1 MLVKVKP
8 ISILL
13 AKAFFSL
20 YKYCFIFCC
29 ITMQKAELDKL
40 LQLTAIELAP
50 GQESVF
56 LNYFSTMKEMF
67 DKFREF
73 PLPEAVE
80 GAEEEKVIARFEQGA
95 DFAAAQAML
104 ANVNAER
111 LVGNAIEVKSAFG
124 E

>member
-1 MLVKVKP
+1 
-8 ISILL
+8 
-13 AKAFFSL
+13 
-20 YKYCFIFCC
+20 
-29 ITMQKAELDKL
+29 MQKAELDKL
-40 LQLTAIELAP
+40 LQLTAIKLAP

-73 PLPEAVE
+73 PLPDEIAG
-80 GAEEEKVIARFEQGA
+80 GAEEEKVITCFEQGV
-95 DFAAAQAML
+95 DFAATQAML
-104 ANVNAER
+104 VNVHSER